1 VLSARNGRSVIAAKV
16 TPVNAFTLLSIPFI
30 AILVGVIS
38 RASFLL
44 NSEVVNGGWLT
55 ALGVTLGCLVAL
67 LIAFVR
73 RHARH
78 ADRLTIRYPYRE
90 RWFTRL
96 VNWPL
101 VVTMAILGS
110 MVAVTL
116 INRAGSFGTS
126 REAEYTVAGFG
137 AQRAGNGRQRY
148 VGLTNGSQ
156 ELKFKCYEAVCAQ
169 LRTGQSVAVTM
180 NRGLLGFSY
189 VDSIQASAN
198 RAVNW

>member
-1 VLSARNGRSVIAAKV
+1 M
-16 TPVNAFTLLSIPFI
+16 PVNAFTLLSIPVI

-55 ALGVTLGCLVAL
+55 AIGVTLGCLVAL
-67 LIAFVR
+67 LIVFVR

-78 ADRLTIRYPYRE
+78 ADRLTISYPYRE

-101 VVTMAILGS
+101 VVTMAIFGS

-116 INRAGSFGTS
+116 INRAGSSVASTK
-126 REAEYTVAGFG
+126 AEYTVTGFG
-137 AQRAGNGRQRY
+137 SQRAGNRRQRY

-156 ELKFKCYEAVCAQ
+156 DLKFKCYDAVCAQ
-169 LRTGQSVAVTM
+169 LRTGQTVAVNM

-189 VDSIQASAN
+189 VDSIQASA
-198 RAVNW
+198 RGVNW

>member
-1 VLSARNGRSVIAAKV
+1 VD
-16 TPVNAFTLLSIPFI
+16 AFTLLSIPFI

-55 ALGVTLGCLVAL
+55 AIGITMGCLVAL

-78 ADRLTIRYPYRE
+78 ADRLTIRYPHRE

-101 VVTMAILGS
+101 VVTMAIFGS

-116 INRAGSFGTS
+116 ANRAGSSGPS
-126 REAEYTVAGFG
+126 IKAEYTITGFG
-137 AQRAGNGRQRY
+137 SQRAGTGRQRY
-148 VGLTNGSQ
+148 VGLTNGSHK
-156 ELKFKCYEAVCAQ
+156 LKFKCYEAECAQ
-169 LRTGQSVAVTM
+169 LQAGQSVAVTM

-189 VDSIQASAN
+189 VDSIQSIAN
-198 RAVNW
+198 RAVSW